1 MTPMYCEQCGSN
13 IFTLSMDGKNG
24 LSRILSGECSQ
35 YTTATNKTG
44 IGLEVV
50 MLVSLMKIF

>member
-1 MTPMYCEQCGSN
+1 M
-13 IFTLSMDGKNG
+13 
-24 LSRILSGECSQ
+24 LSGEGSQYTTATNKTGIGLEVQ

-50 MLVSLMKIF
+50 MLVSLMKIY